1 MSILSDPIFGD
12 IADVSQNTVGLR
24 PPNKFKLQSKNR
36 AKGSSFATT
45 VTSMDSDEE
54 KAVTNSSRKQES
66 LHCYCCSRAHVLEK
80 CQQFKGKKHRDKV
93 HFLKEKGIYFGCLC
107 TGHISQD
114 YNKRL
119 ICEVCDQQHPTVLH
133 IKKTKVESQQTN
145 EPPGVKHQLSLRH
158 VDI

>member
-119 ICEVCDQQHPTVLH
+119 ICEVCDQHPTVLH